1 MRSVAGG
8 AGARRARGATR
19 RTGRATRAAAL
30 VGATALVLA
39 ACTAGAEE
47 NPPDR
52 RPETPASP
60 TPEPEPV
67 PEVGPVTAFLST
79 LRALTEES
87 DEQIA
92 ERMAAVEAVVAQCM
106 AEQGFEYVLIEFRPR
121 DDDATDAQPPADL
134 DGVELAEQY
143 GYGIATA
150 PTDPSSG
157 ASVASEW
164 VDLNGPIV
172 EAMSSAERSAYYLA
186 LNGVGQGEAYAQGE
200 EPYDW
205 TRHGCGARAQQ
216 EVPGAIRPQ
225 FDMSAFEALD
235 SDIRAMWGAVADDP
249 RLVPVVEAWSQ
260 CMSEA
265 GYPGMTDVDQ
275 PREEISAAA
284 EAIWQ
289 ETYGS
294 LVVDVSTDDYMSSP
308 AYLEA
313 KAETERRLA
322 ELAGTEVPLAV
333 ADTRCAEETG
343 YWEVHGQATL
353 DTEKAFYAARE
364 GEFEAWRLAYE
375 EFAAGQGS

>member
-1 MRSVAGG
+1 M
-8 AGARRARGATR
+8 
-19 RTGRATRAAAL
+19 
-30 VGATALVLA
+30 LA

-47 NPPDR
+47 APTDR
-52 RPETPASP
+52 RSETPASP

-67 PEVGPVTAFLST
+67 PEVGPVSAFLST

-92 ERMAAVEAVVAQCM
+92 ERMAAVEAVVAACM
-106 AEQGFEYVLIEFRPR
+106 ADQGFEYVPVEFRPR
-121 DDDATDAQPPADL
+121 DDDDASAVAPPSVDP
-134 DGVELAEQY
+134 VEAAEEH

-150 PTDPSSG
+150 PTGPPEG
-157 ASVASEW
+157 APASEW

-186 LNGVGQGEAYAQGE
+186 LGGEGQGEAYVQGE

-205 TRHGCGARAQQ
+205 TKYGCSGRAQH
-216 EVPGAIRPQ
+216 EVPGAVRPQ
-225 FDMSAFEALD
+225 FDMSAFGALD
-235 SDIRAMWGAVADDP
+235 ADIQTMWGSVADDP

-260 CMSEA
+260 CMAEA
-265 GYPGMTDVDQ
+265 GYPGMTHVEQ
-275 PREEISAAA
+275 PRDEISAAA
-284 EAIWQ
+284 ELIWQ

-294 LVVDVSTDDYMSSP
+294 LVVDVSSDDYMTSP

-322 ELAGTEVPLAV
+322 ELATTEIPLAA
-333 ADTRCAEETG
+333 ADARCAEETG
-343 YWEVHGQATL
+343 YWEARGQAAL
-353 DTEKAFYAARE
+353 DAEKAFYAARE
-364 GEFEAWRLAYE
+364 GEFEAWRQAYE